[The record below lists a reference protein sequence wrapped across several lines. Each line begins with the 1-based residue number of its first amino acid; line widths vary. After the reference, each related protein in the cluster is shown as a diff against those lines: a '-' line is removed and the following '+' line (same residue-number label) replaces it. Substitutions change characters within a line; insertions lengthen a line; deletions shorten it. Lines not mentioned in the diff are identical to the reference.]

1 MNYDELNFY
10 EFQKFMHFPSAM
22 QVTSFIFNGMA
33 GKKPTITVK
42 DIHGAIEYGIA
53 NWKSNIEQ
61 CETLTSEQKKEKKVQ
76 CETTFRS
83 FGTMM
88 IDFLRCNQQR

>member
-10 EFQKFMHFPSAM
+10 EFQKFMHFPSAKE
-22 QVTSFIFNGMA
+22 VTSFIFNGMA
-33 GKKPTITVK
+33 GKKPTITEK

-61 CETLTSEQKKEKKVQ
+61 CESLTFEQKKAKKDQ
-76 CETTFRS
+76 CETTFRCLES
-83 FGTMM
+83 MI
-88 IDFLRCNQQR
+88 IDFLKCNQ

>member
-1 MNYDELNFY
+1 MNYGKLSLY

-22 QVTSFIFNGMA
+22 QVTVFIFNGMA
-33 GKKPTITVK
+33 GKRSTITEG

-61 CETLTSEQKKEKKVQ
+61 CEALTSEQKEKKKVQ

-83 FGTMM
+83 FESMM
-88 IDFLRCNQQR
+88 IDFLRCKQLR